1 MFDFAGLF
9 KKNPPSKVVAKERL
23 KLVLIND
30 RTGLSP
36 KMLEELRVEITKV
49 ISRYQ
54 EIDENSLDIQMTN
67 TKSEDGKT
75 MVPALIANIPIR
87 KVKNRQTTR
96 A

>member
-1 MFDFAGLF
+1 MFDFSSLF
-9 KKNPPSKVVAKERL
+9 KKGPQSKDVAKERL

-36 KMLEELRVEITKV
+36 KTLEELRVEITKV
-49 ISRYQ
+49 ISKYL
-54 EIDENSLDIQMTN
+54 EIDEKTLDIQMTN

-75 MVPALIANIPIR
+75 IVPALIANIPIR
-87 KVKNRQTTR
+87 KVKGKQTTR

>member
-1 MFDFAGLF
+1 MFDFSGLF
-9 KKNPPSKVVAKERL
+9 KKSPHSKDVAKERL

-36 KMLEELRVEITKV
+36 QTLEELRVEITKV
-49 ISRYQ
+49 ISRYL
-54 EIDENSLDIQMTN
+54 EIDEKTLEIQMTN

-87 KVKNRQTTR
+87 KVKNKQTR
-96 A
+96 RS

>member
-1 MFDFAGLF
+1 MFDFSGLF
-9 KKNPPSKVVAKERL
+9 KKNPPSKNVAKERL

-36 KMLEELRVEITKV
+36 KMLDELRVEITKV
-49 ISRYQ
+49 ISKYL
-54 EIDENSLDIQMTN
+54 EIDEKSLDIQMTN

-75 MVPALIANIPIR
+75 IVPALIANIPIR
-87 KVKNRQTTR
+87 KVKGKQTTR

>member
-1 MFDFAGLF
+1 MLDFTNLF
-9 KKNPPSKVVAKERL
+9 KKAPKSRAVAKERL

-36 KMLEELRVEITKV
+36 KMLEELRIEILNV
-49 ISRYQ
+49 IKKYL
-54 EIDENSLDIQMTN
+54 EIDESSLDIQMTN

-87 KVKNRQTTR
+87 KVKNKQTTR
-96 A
+96 S

>member
-1 MFDFAGLF
+1 MFDLSNLF
-9 KKNPPSKVVAKERL
+9 KKNPQSKDVAKERL

-36 KMLEELRVEITKV
+36 KMLDELRVEITKV
-49 ISRYQ
+49 ISKYL
-54 EIDENSLDIQMTN
+54 EIDEKTLDIQMTN

-75 MVPALIANIPIR
+75 IVPALIANIPIR
-87 KVKNRQTTR
+87 KVKGKQTTR

>member
-1 MFDFAGLF
+1 MFDISSLF
-9 KKNPPSKVVAKERL
+9 RRTPQSRDVAKERL

-36 KMLEELRVEITKV
+36 KTLEDLRVEILIV
-49 ISRYQ
+49 IQKYI
-54 EIDENSLDIQMTN
+54 EIDENSLDIKMTN

-87 KVKNRQTTR
+87 KVRNRQATKV
-96 A
+96 

>member
-1 MFDFAGLF
+1 MFDFTNLF
-9 KKNPPSKVVAKERL
+9 KKNLQSKDVAKERL

-36 KMLEELRVEITKV
+36 KMLDELRVEIIKV
-49 ISRYQ
+49 ISKYL
-54 EIDENSLDIQMTN
+54 EIDEKTLDIQMTN

-75 MVPALIANIPIR
+75 IVPALIANIPIR
-87 KVKNRQTTR
+87 KAKGKQTTR

>member
-1 MFDFAGLF
+1 MTKLSNLF
-9 KKNPPSKVVAKERL
+9 KKAPRSRDVAKERL

-36 KMLEELRVEITKV
+36 KMLEELRVEILNV
-49 ISRYQ
+49 IKKYL
-54 EIDENSLDIQMTN
+54 EIDESSLDIQMTN

-87 KVKNRQTTR
+87 KVKNKQTTR

>member
-1 MFDFAGLF
+1 MFDFSGLF
-9 KKNPPSKVVAKERL
+9 KKNPPSKTIAKERL

-30 RTGLSP
+30 RTGLSQ

-49 ISRYQ
+49 ISKYL
-54 EIDENSLDIQMTN
+54 EIDEKTLDIQMTN

-87 KVKNRQTTR
+87 KVKGKQTTR

>member
-1 MFDFAGLF
+1 MIDISNLF
-9 KKNPPSKVVAKERL
+9 KRTPPSKDIAKERL

-36 KMLEELRVEITKV
+36 KTLEILRVEILNV
-49 ISRYQ
+49 IKKYLD
-54 EIDENSLDIQMTN
+54 IDENALDIQMTN

-75 MVPALIANIPIR
+75 MVPALIANIPIK
-87 KVKNRQTTR
+87 KVKNGRTTR

>member
-1 MFDFAGLF
+1 MFDFSNLF
-9 KKNPPSKVVAKERL
+9 KKNPNSKDVAKERL

-36 KMLEELRVEITKV
+36 RKLEELRVEITKV
-49 ISRYQ
+49 ISKYL
-54 EIDENSLDIQMTN
+54 EIDEKTLDIQMTN

-75 MVPALIANIPIR
+75 IVPALIANIPIR
-87 KVKNRQTTR
+87 KVKEKQTTR